1 MIRFTIQNT
10 NFWTFKL
17 QRVRTFL
24 AINILKRLPWPWPA
38 IAHEKEL
45 LEETLSPIWSHV
57 TSVSY
62 LFDIFI
68 SVDYNSKAFWSH
80 GYFFFVVTQIYV
92 SMIQYNRIYTYIF
105 FLSLYANVSLSR
117 LGCDMK
123 LIKGGCWL
131 LLLLLLFWSSHF
143 YIHSYIQ
150 PLAVLYLVVCI
161 IGTWYLLGKGSKF
174 QK

>member
-80 GYFFFVVTQIYV
+80 GYFFCSDTDICLHDTIQPYIY
-92 SMIQYNRIYTYIF
+92 IYIF
-105 FLSLYANVSLSR
+105 PFSVCKRLVVKIRVWHETHKRWLLIVIIIIIVLIIAFLYTFIYSTISSSLSCC
-117 LGCDMK
+117 LHNWH
-123 LIKGGCWL
+123 LV
-131 LLLLLLFWSSHF
+131 SSW
-143 YIHSYIQ
+143 Q
-150 PLAVLYLVVCI
+150 
-161 IGTWYLLGKGSKF
+161 GK
-174 QK
+174 